1 MLNYYWVYNRSFS
14 IMTLLQRQSYVLW
27 FNFISDRVLKWS
39 NAKPKNK
46 DLKHFIQGVSEI
58 GQYVNQLN
66 IENKVLEKKVSAVRD
81 SKNQTILDLNKQ
93 IEELQNKLKQ
103 YEI

>member
-1 MLNYYWVYNRSFS
+1 
-14 IMTLLQRQSYVLW
+14 MTLLQRQSYLLW
-27 FNFISDRVLKWS
+27 FNFISEKVIKWS
-39 NAKPKNK
+39 DAKPKNK

-66 IENKVLEKKVSAVRD
+66 IENNILEKKVTAVRD
-81 SKNQTILDLNKQ
+81 SKNQTILELNKQ
-93 IEELQNKLKQ
+93 IEDLKNKLKQ

>member
-1 MLNYYWVYNRSFS
+1 
-14 IMTLLQRQSYVLW
+14 MTLLQRNSYLLW
-27 FNFISDRVLKWS
+27 FSFISNRALEWS
-39 NAKPKNK
+39 NAKPNNK

-66 IENKVLEKKVSAVRD
+66 IENNVLTQRVSAVRD
-81 SKNQTILDLNKQ
+81 SKNEDIIELNKQ
-93 IEELQNKLKQ
+93 IEVLQNKLKQ

>member
-1 MLNYYWVYNRSFS
+1 
-14 IMTLLQRQSYVLW
+14 MTLLQRQSYLLW
-27 FNFISDRVLKWS
+27 FNFISEKVIKWS
-39 NAKPKNK
+39 DAKPKNK

-66 IENKVLEKKVSAVRD
+66 IENKVLEQRVTAVRD
-81 SKNQTILDLNKQ
+81 SKNQTILELNKQ
-93 IEELQNKLKQ
+93 IEELENKLKQ

>member
-1 MLNYYWVYNRSFS
+1 
-14 IMTLLQRQSYVLW
+14 MTLLQRQSYLLW
-27 FNFISDRVLKWS
+27 FNFISEKVIKWS
-39 NAKPKNK
+39 DAKPKNK

-66 IENKVLEKKVSAVRD
+66 IENNILEKKVTAVRD
-81 SKNQTILDLNKQ
+81 SKNQTILELNKQ
-93 IEELQNKLKQ
+93 IEELENKLKQ

>member
-1 MLNYYWVYNRSFS
+1 
-14 IMTLLQRQSYVLW
+14 MTLLQRQSYLLW
-27 FNFISDRVLKWS
+27 FNFISEKVIKWS
-39 NAKPKNK
+39 DAKPKNK

-66 IENKVLEKKVSAVRD
+66 IENNILEKKVSAVRD
-81 SKNQTILDLNKQ
+81 SKNQTILELNKQ
-93 IEELQNKLKQ
+93 IEDLENKLKQ

>member
-1 MLNYYWVYNRSFS
+1 
-14 IMTLLQRQSYVLW
+14 MTLLQRQSYLLW
-27 FNFISDRVLKWS
+27 FSFISNRALEWS
-39 NAKPKNK
+39 NAKPNNK

-66 IENKVLEKKVSAVRD
+66 IENKVLTQSVSAVRN
-81 SKNQTILDLNKQ
+81 SKNEDIIELNKQ
-93 IEELQNKLKQ
+93 IEVLQNKLKQ

>member
-1 MLNYYWVYNRSFS
+1 
-14 IMTLLQRQSYVLW
+14 MTLLQRQSYLLW
-27 FNFISDRVLKWS
+27 FNFISEKVIKWS
-39 NAKPKNK
+39 DAKPKNK

-66 IENKVLEKKVSAVRD
+66 IENNILEKKVNAVRD
-81 SKNQTILDLNKQ
+81 SKNQTILELNKQ
-93 IEELQNKLKQ
+93 IEDLENKLKQ

>member
-1 MLNYYWVYNRSFS
+1 
-14 IMTLLQRQSYVLW
+14 MTLLQRQSYVLW
-27 FNFISDRVLKWS
+27 FNFISDRVIKWS
-39 NAKPKNK
+39 DAKPKNK

-66 IENKVLEKKVSAVRD
+66 IENKVLEQRATAVRD
-81 SKNQTILDLNKQ
+81 SKNQTILELNKQ
-93 IEELQNKLKQ
+93 IEELENKLKE

>member
-1 MLNYYWVYNRSFS
+1 
-14 IMTLLQRQSYVLW
+14 MTLLQRQSYVLW
-27 FNFISDRVLKWS
+27 FNFISDRVIKWS
-39 NAKPKNK
+39 DAKPKNK

-66 IENKVLEKKVSAVRD
+66 IENKVLEQRVAAVRD
-81 SKNQTILDLNKQ
+81 SKNQTILELNKQ
-93 IEELQNKLKQ
+93 IEDLENKLKQ

>member
-1 MLNYYWVYNRSFS
+1 
-14 IMTLLQRQSYVLW
+14 MTLLQRQSYVLW

-39 NAKPKNK
+39 NAKPNNK

-66 IENKVLEKKVSAVRD
+66 IENKVLTQSVSAVRN
-81 SKNQTILDLNKQ
+81 SKNEDIIELNKQ
-93 IEELQNKLKQ
+93 IEVLQNKLKQ